1 MTMKPEN
8 SITSF
13 EEQTPKELVNGDFYS
28 AARESLS
35 IQCWNKEGNRMVM
48 YIAFAK
54 ESPNIHIPQL
64 EHKKKGGRVLM
75 FYAHPDLLP
84 TSENG
89 YTDRLLP
96 LLNDVM
102 TRITNGCDE
111 KGEHLFDYFWF
122 DVNDF
127 SSVEIIRR
135 VGFTK
140 ACDKIVYKTIR

>member
-1 MTMKPEN
+1 MKPDIN
-8 SITSF
+8 TTSF
-13 EEQTPKELVNGDFYS
+13 EDQTPKELVNGSFYS
-28 AARESLS
+28 MAKESLS

-48 YIAFAK
+48 YIALAK
-54 ESPNIHIPQL
+54 ESPSIHIPQL
-64 EHKKKGGRVLM
+64 EHKEKGGLVLM

-111 KGEHLFDYFWF
+111 KGERLFDYIWC

-135 VGFTK
+135 VGFSK

>member
-1 MTMKPEN
+1 MKPEN
-8 SITSF
+8 SIASF
-13 EEQTPKELVNGDFYS
+13 ENQTPKELVNASFYS
-28 AARESLS
+28 MAKESLS

-48 YIAFAK
+48 YIALTK

-64 EHKKKGGRVLM
+64 EHKEKGGRVLM

-89 YTDRLLP
+89 YTDGLLP

-102 TRITNGCDE
+102 SRITNGCDE
-111 KGEHLFDYFWF
+111 KGERLFDYFWF

-127 SSVEIIRR
+127 SSVDIIRR
-135 VGFTK
+135 VGFSK
-140 ACDKIVYKTIR
+140 ACYRIVYKTLR

>member
-1 MTMKPEN
+1 MKPDVN
-8 SITSF
+8 TTSF
-13 EEQTPKELVNGDFYS
+13 EDQTPKELVIGSFYS
-28 AARESLS
+28 MAKESLS

-48 YIAFAK
+48 YIALAK
-54 ESPNIHIPQL
+54 ESPSIYIPQL
-64 EHKKKGGRVLM
+64 EHKEKGGRVLM

-84 TSENG
+84 TSKNG

-111 KGEHLFDYFWF
+111 KGDHLFDYFWF

>member
-1 MTMKPEN
+1 MKPEN
-8 SITSF
+8 SLTSF
-13 EEQTPKELVNGDFYS
+13 EDQTPKELVNGSFYS
-28 AARESLS
+28 MAKESLS
-35 IQCWNKEGNRMVM
+35 IQCWNKEGKM

-64 EHKKKGGRVLM
+64 EHKEKGGRVLM

-102 TRITNGCDE
+102 SRITNGCDE
-111 KGEHLFDYFWF
+111 KGERLFDYFWF

-127 SSVEIIRR
+127 SSVDIIRR
-135 VGFTK
+135 VGFSK
-140 ACDKIVYKTIR
+140 ACDRIVYKTIR

>member
-1 MTMKPEN
+1 MKPEN
-8 SITSF
+8 SLTSF

-35 IQCWNKEGNRMVM
+35 IQCWNKEGNRMVI
-48 YIAFAK
+48 YIALAK

-64 EHKKKGGRVLM
+64 EHKEKGGRVLM

-84 TSENG
+84 TSKNG

-102 TRITNGCDE
+102 SRITNGREE

-140 ACDKIVYKTIR
+140 ARDKIVYKTIR

>member
-1 MTMKPEN
+1 MKPDIN
-8 SITSF
+8 TTPF
-13 EEQTPKELVNGDFYS
+13 EEQTPKELVNGSFYS
-28 AARESLS
+28 MAKESLS

-64 EHKKKGGRVLM
+64 EHKEKAGRVLL
-75 FYAHPDLLP
+75 FYAHRDLLP
-84 TSENG
+84 TNENG

-102 TRITNGCDE
+102 SRITNWHDE
-111 KGEHLFDYFWF
+111 KGEYLFDYFWF

-127 SSVEIIRR
+127 NSVEIIRR

-140 ACDKIVYKTIR
+140 ACDRIVYKTLR

>member
-1 MTMKPEN
+1 MKPEN
-8 SITSF
+8 SVASF
-13 EEQTPKELVNGDFYS
+13 KDQSPKELVNGSFYS
-28 AARESLS
+28 MAKESLS

-48 YIAFAK
+48 YIALAK
-54 ESPNIHIPQL
+54 ESPNIHISQL
-64 EHKKKGGRVLM
+64 EHKEKGGRVLM
-75 FYAHPDLLP
+75 FYAHPNLLP

-102 TRITNGCDE
+102 SRITNGCDE
-111 KGEHLFDYFWF
+111 KGERLFDYFWF

-135 VGFTK
+135 AGFTK

>member
-1 MTMKPEN
+1 MKPKN
-8 SITSF
+8 SIASF
-13 EEQTPKELVNGDFYS
+13 EDQTPKELVNGSFYS
-28 AARESLS
+28 MAKESLS

-48 YIAFAK
+48 YIALAK
-54 ESPNIHIPQL
+54 ENPNIHIPQL
-64 EHKKKGGRVLM
+64 ERKEKGGRVLM

-102 TRITNGCDE
+102 SRITNGCDE
-111 KGEHLFDYFWF
+111 KGERFFDYFWF

-135 VGFTK
+135 VGFSK
-140 ACDKIVYKTIR
+140 ACDRIVYKTLR

>member
-1 MTMKPEN
+1 MKPDIN
-8 SITSF
+8 TTPF
-13 EEQTPKELVNGDFYS
+13 EDQTPKELVNGSFYS
-28 AARESLS
+28 MAKESLS

-48 YIAFAK
+48 YIALTK

-64 EHKKKGGRVLM
+64 EHKEKGGRVLM

-102 TRITNGCDE
+102 SRITNWRDE
-111 KGEHLFDYFWF
+111 KGEYLFDYFWF

-140 ACDKIVYKTIR
+140 ACDKIVYKMIR

>member
-1 MTMKPEN
+1 MKLDIN
-8 SITSF
+8 TTTF

-28 AARESLS
+28 VAKESRS
-35 IQCWNKEGNRMVM
+35 IQCWNKEGNRLVM

-54 ESPNIHIPQL
+54 ECPNIEIPKL
-64 EHKKKGGRVLM
+64 EHKEKAGRVLL
-75 FYAHPDLLP
+75 FYAHRDLLP
-84 TSENG
+84 TNENS

-102 TRITNGCDE
+102 SRITNWRDE
-111 KGEHLFDYFWF
+111 KGEYLFDYFWF

-127 SSVEIIRR
+127 ESVEIIRR
-135 VGFTK
+135 MGFMK

>member
-1 MTMKPEN
+1 MKPEN
-8 SITSF
+8 SLTSF
-13 EEQTPKELVNGDFYS
+13 EDQTPKELVNGSFYS
-28 AARESLS
+28 MGKESLS

-64 EHKKKGGRVLM
+64 ERKEKGGRVLM

-102 TRITNGCDE
+102 SRITNGCDE
-111 KGEHLFDYFWF
+111 KGERLFDYIWF

-135 VGFTK
+135 VGFSK
-140 ACDKIVYKTIR
+140 ACDRIVYKTLR

>member
-1 MTMKPEN
+1 MKPEN
-8 SITSF
+8 SLTSF
-13 EEQTPKELVNGDFYS
+13 EDQTPKELVNGSFYS
-28 AARESLS
+28 MAKESLS

-48 YIAFAK
+48 YIALAK
-54 ESPNIHIPQL
+54 ESPSIHIPQL
-64 EHKKKGGRVLM
+64 EHKEKGGRVLM

-102 TRITNGCDE
+102 TRITNGGDE
-111 KGEHLFDYFWF
+111 KGERHFDYFWF

>member
-1 MTMKPEN
+1 MKPDIN
-8 SITSF
+8 TTPF
-13 EEQTPKELVNGDFYS
+13 EDQTPKELVNGSFYS
-28 AARESLS
+28 MAKESLS

-48 YIAFAK
+48 YIALTK

-64 EHKKKGGRVLM
+64 EHKEKGGRVLM

-102 TRITNGCDE
+102 SRITNGCDE

-140 ACDKIVYKTIR
+140 ACDKIVYKTLR

>member
-1 MTMKPEN
+1 MKPEN
-8 SITSF
+8 SIASF
-13 EEQTPKELVNGDFYS
+13 EDQTPKELVNGSLYS
-28 AARESLS
+28 MAKESFS

-48 YIAFAK
+48 YIALAK
-54 ESPNIHIPQL
+54 ESPSIRIPQL
-64 EHKKKGGRVLM
+64 EHKEKGGRVLM

-102 TRITNGCDE
+102 SRITNGCDE
-111 KGEHLFDYFWF
+111 EGERLFDYFWF

>member
-1 MTMKPEN
+1 MKPEN
-8 SITSF
+8 SVASF
-13 EEQTPKELVNGDFYS
+13 EDQTPKELVNGSFYS
-28 AARESLS
+28 MAKESLS

-48 YIAFAK
+48 YIALAK
-54 ESPNIHIPQL
+54 ESPDIYIPQL
-64 EHKKKGGRVLM
+64 EHKQKGGRVLM

-102 TRITNGCDE
+102 TRITNDCDE
-111 KGEHLFDYFWF
+111 KGERLFDYFWF

>member
-1 MTMKPEN
+1 MKPVN
-8 SITSF
+8 SLTSF
-13 EEQTPKELVNGDFYS
+13 EDQTPKELVNGSFYS
-28 AARESLS
+28 IAKESLS

-48 YIAFAK
+48 YIALAK
-54 ESPNIHIPQL
+54 ESPSIRITKL
-64 EHKKKGGRVLM
+64 EHKEKGGRVLM

-102 TRITNGCDE
+102 SRITNGCDE
-111 KGEHLFDYFWF
+111 EGERLFDYFWF

-140 ACDKIVYKTIR
+140 ACDKIVYKTLR